1 VMPSIF
7 VTVTDFNGLGVTN
20 CQFSEGDILDAAPAF
35 SSNSYN
41 VDVQAASGTLVVF
54 TNSFDGT
61 CYLPGVI
68 QYNTNNNLVYPVS
81 LGFQN
86 CLIWLTVLDP
96 QGNPLSWPFITI
108 YPDPPGALFLEEPT
122 GWAPAPQV
130 YQIVVEVG
138 NAYTVY
144 ADGGDAYNDASTI
157 TGFLENPGR
166 YNFTIQ
172 LQTITESGTGT
183 GTWFG

>member
-68 QYNTNNNLVYPVS
+68 QYNTNNNLVYPV
-81 LGFQN
+81 
-86 CLIWLTVLDP
+86 
-96 QGNPLSWPFITI
+96 
-108 YPDPPGALFLEEPT
+108 
-122 GWAPAPQV
+122 
-130 YQIVVEVG
+130 
-138 NAYTVY
+138 
-144 ADGGDAYNDASTI
+144 
-157 TGFLENPGR
+157 
-166 YNFTIQ
+166 
-172 LQTITESGTGT
+172 
-183 GTWFG
+183 